1 MANFIKLTEQNSDTS
16 MQRKTTTK
24 INSMTRFDITMSID
38 VMLAKL
44 HSVLQHSH
52 TLGPVVFSP
61 LDGPMALQ
69 NLKVRKP
76 HIIHNTWR
84 STSHKNFDKEKPQIP
99 LLLSSN
105 LTLTLGCFGGRS
117 LGGCES
123 SELISPKM
131 DFTNLFNQ
139 QIYSGRRIL

>member
-24 INSMTRFDITMSID
+24 KNNSMTRFDFTMSID
-38 VMLAKL
+38 VMLTKL

-69 NLKVRKP
+69 NLKVRKTTYNP
-76 HIIHNTWR
+76 QHVTLH
-84 STSHKNFDKEKPQIP
+84 STQ
-99 LLLSSN
+99 
-105 LTLTLGCFGGRS
+105 
-117 LGGCES
+117 
-123 SELISPKM
+123 EL
-131 DFTNLFNQ
+131 
-139 QIYSGRRIL
+139 